1 LFLGTGVK
9 AGATPQNSK
18 NFHDI
23 RFKTS
28 KHKFVYKG
36 DFIMVSKELVLTNA
50 QGFHM
55 RPASVFATAM
65 GKYSCDVTIK
75 FNGNQYNAKSLLN
88 IIAACIKCGSEIEVV
103 CDGADENEALAEAV
117 QLIESGLGE

>member
-1 LFLGTGVK
+1 
-9 AGATPQNSK
+9 
-18 NFHDI
+18 
-23 RFKTS
+23 
-28 KHKFVYKG
+28 
-36 DFIMVSKELVLTNA
+36 MVSKELVLTNA

-75 FNGNQYNAKSLLN
+75 FNG
-88 IIAACIKCGSEIEVV
+88 EIEVV

>member
-1 LFLGTGVK
+1 MFLGTGVK

-75 FNGNQYNAKSLLN
+75 FNGKPTQIPTSTPITTFLTTHNYPTTTLSPDDTL
-88 IIAACIKCGSEIEVV
+88 EILTFM
-103 CDGADENEALAEAV
+103 GGG
-117 QLIESGLGE
+117 Q

>member
-1 LFLGTGVK
+1 
-9 AGATPQNSK
+9 
-18 NFHDI
+18 
-23 RFKTS
+23 
-28 KHKFVYKG
+28 
-36 DFIMVSKELVLTNA
+36 MVSKELVLTNA

-103 CDGADENEALAEAV
+103 ATVLTKTRHLQRQYSSLRAVLANNGPDRPV
-117 QLIESGLGE
+117 TRGEDYATRNSRIRGYRNR